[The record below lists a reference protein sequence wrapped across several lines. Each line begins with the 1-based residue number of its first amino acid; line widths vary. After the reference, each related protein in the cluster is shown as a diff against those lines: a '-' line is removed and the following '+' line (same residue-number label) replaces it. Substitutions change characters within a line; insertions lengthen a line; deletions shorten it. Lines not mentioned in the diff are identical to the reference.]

1 MNLLNICISLWE
13 EYASFPQNG
22 KCNSGR
28 EKCISPVSR
37 SLEGGLMTDG
47 ISLSAS
53 SIAAASWSSVV
64 HCCSI
69 FLWDLDWK
77 YSARWEP
84 SIWRCRLL
92 SALQRAQMTDLD
104 QIFCMWYFLCI
115 WRAPSKNFVHFF
127 LLWPPQKGRS
137 FHSGCFFQKCCST
150 TFLAWFFPFTNHATS
165 LHAKNAVRTTFLEGH
180 YNSYK
185 HVRRTSTGRY
195 YLIMTSR
202 KSMWNHRDI

>member
-1 MNLLNICISLWE
+1 MV
-13 EYASFPQNG
+13 
-22 KCNSGR
+22 R
-28 EKCISPVSR
+28 
-37 SLEGGLMTDG
+37 
-47 ISLSAS
+47 
-53 SIAAASWSSVV
+53 VV

-77 YSARWEP
+77 YRARWEP

-104 QIFCMWYFLCI
+104 QFFCMRYFSCI
-115 WRAPSKNFVHFF
+115 WRAPSKIFVHFF

-165 LHAKNAVRTTFLEGH
+165 LHARNVVRTTFMAGH

-185 HVRRTSTGRY
+185 HVRRTSTGWY

-202 KSMWNHRDI
+202 KSVWNHRDI

>member
-1 MNLLNICISLWE
+1 MIIGMIIVLLLILLMMVTIMLIITLSCAIQLACDIE
-13 EYASFPQNG
+13 QVADG
-22 KCNSGR
+22 VGHLDLGR
-28 EKCISPVSR
+28 
-37 SLEGGLMTDG
+37 GL
-47 ISLSAS
+47 
-53 SIAAASWSSVV
+53 V

-92 SALQRAQMTDLD
+92 SALQRAQMTGLD
-104 QIFCMWYFLCI
+104 QFFCMRYFLCI
-115 WRAPSKNFVHFF
+115 WRAPSKIFVHFF

-165 LHAKNAVRTTFLEGH
+165 LHARNAVRTTFLAGH

-185 HVRRTSTGRY
+185 HVGRTSTGWY

-202 KSMWNHRDI
+202 KSMWSHRDI